1 MKFLQGIPVVGAV
14 GGIYDAV
21 YMKQVMEY
29 AELKYRR
36 RFYLRQKRSG
46 MK

>member
-21 YMKQVMEY
+21 YMKRITEY
-29 AELKYRR
+29 ANLKYKK
-36 RFYLRQKRSG
+36 RFL
-46 MK
+46 MKKMER